1 MYRSG
6 TTPVC
11 RQKITGGIWSS
22 SSDDFPT
29 TRSTSGLTYRIPTG
43 QKPGLE
49 DLAKFVKR
57 QAAIKNDPGFPGVVT
72 MPTME
77 TRANKKKP
85 PNGTKVPPDPRQ
97 TSSFATDF
105 FAKDSGSGPGTGDGQ
120 SKTLLGVQ
128 SCLCCSGSH
137 KLASCLEFQNKDLQT
152 PVEILWNA
160 IGCVT
165 FV

>member
-1 MYRSG
+1 M
-6 TTPVC
+6 C
-11 RQKITGGIWSS
+11 RQKISGGIWSS

-29 TRSTSGLTYRIPTG
+29 TRSISGLTYRIPTG

-57 QAAIKNDPGFPGVVT
+57 QAAIKNDPGFAGVIT

-85 PNGTKVPPDPRQ
+85 PNRTKVPPNLRQ

-105 FAKDSGSGPGTGDGQ
+105 FAKDSGRGPGTGDGQ